1 MSIHVEERDAEAR
14 PAGWTRTAPPM
25 RDTSL
30 APEHVTET
38 VPRDYRQVDGW
49 GVDLE
54 YHANYPRELPSD
66 VKTARGDVE
75 YWQVPQ
81 DRVFLSTEHPNL
93 TPVFGISSAPG
104 GLSGLLRDYAYKYSE
119 ATNRHWM
126 TLIAADRIDILEN
139 LIGDIFRGRPDNW
152 VKEKGWTAK
161 LKYDPGRNKR
171 RAIVGAVAL
180 GAIAAGIAMY
190 VLNDEDDDD

>member
-14 PAGWTRTAPPM
+14 PAGWTKTAPPM

-30 APEHVTET
+30 APEHVTDT
-38 VPRDYRQVDGW
+38 VPADYRSVEGW
-49 GVDLE
+49 GVDLD
-54 YHANYPRELPSD
+54 YQAKYTREVPSD
-66 VKTARGDVE
+66 VMTARGEVE

-104 GLSGLLRDYAYKYSE
+104 GLSGMLRDYAYKYSE
-119 ATNRHWM
+119 ATNRHLM

-139 LIGDIFRGRPDNW
+139 LIGDIFRGRPDNYI
-152 VKEKGWTAK
+152 KEKGWSANR
-161 LKYDPGRNKR
+161 KYDPDYPKKMM
-171 RAIVGAVAL
+171 ILGAVAL
-180 GAIAAGIAMY
+180 GAVAAGVALY
-190 VLNDEDDDD
+190 TLANDDDDD

>member
-14 PAGWTRTAPPM
+14 PAGWTKTAPPM

-38 VPRDYRQVDGW
+38 VPTDYRNVDGW
-49 GVDLE
+49 GVDLD
-54 YHANYPRELPSD
+54 YHKNYKRELPSD

-81 DRVFLSTEHPNL
+81 DRVFVSTEHPNL

-119 ATNRHWM
+119 GTNRHWM

-139 LIGDIFRGRPDNW
+139 LIGDIFRGRPDNYI
-152 VKEKGWTAK
+152 KEKGWSAN
-161 LKYDPGRNKR
+161 LKYDPGRTKKR
-171 RAIVGAVAL
+171 MIVGAIAL
-180 GAIAAGIAMY
+180 GAVAAGVALY
-190 VLNDEDDDD
+190 TLADDE